1 MASTEGFLTEEQRET
16 LKIAT
21 QNAEVLSSSPKSPTS
36 LLSEHYLKVPA
47 GGKAPNVGIA
57 VRHVRRSHS
66 GKLVRVKKG
75 EFSTYMQFFYMVIS
89 YLGFRRLIKFLS
101 IFDHFLCFYQTF
113 YIFVCF
119 FGTLFLERVT
129 FIVCVL
135 LSFRSFSSIYIKFAI
150 AKIATRFKQTS
161 LKLL

>member
-113 YIFVCF
+113 YIFVF
-119 FGTLFLERVT
+119 FFFWHPISGTSYVYCLCAIIFQIFLFN
-129 FIVCVL
+129 
-135 LSFRSFSSIYIKFAI
+135 IY
-150 AKIATRFKQTS
+150 
-161 LKLL
+161 

>member
-75 EFSTYMQFFYMVIS
+75 EFSTYMQFFYMVWNFMIAS
-89 YLGFRRLIKFLS
+89 SENLLSCDTEKPYGDGFRDLEHSGMERGEFLILVGRLL
-101 IFDHFLCFYQTF
+101 
-113 YIFVCF
+113 
-119 FGTLFLERVT
+119 R
-129 FIVCVL
+129 
-135 LSFRSFSSIYIKFAI
+135 
-150 AKIATRFKQTS
+150 
-161 LKLL
+161 LKLGHHFML

>member
-113 YIFVCF
+113 YIFGLFFFLAPYFWNELRLLFVCYYLSDLSLQY
-119 FGTLFLERVT
+119 TL
-129 FIVCVL
+129 
-135 LSFRSFSSIYIKFAI
+135 
-150 AKIATRFKQTS
+150 S
-161 LKLL
+161 LPLPK